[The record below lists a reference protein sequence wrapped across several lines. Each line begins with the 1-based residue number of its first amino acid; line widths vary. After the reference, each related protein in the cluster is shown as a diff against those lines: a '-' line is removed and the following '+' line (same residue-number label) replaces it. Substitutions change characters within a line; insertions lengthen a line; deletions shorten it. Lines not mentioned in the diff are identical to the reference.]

1 MGQTIPGGQYADA
14 DGKGY
19 HDAWGNKI
27 DALGGKQLEKAIE
40 EQAKLSP
47 EELAAQS
54 RQQQAQLA
62 AEDAEKA
69 ASKAAADAKAAARE
83 ASIRGSKRK

>member
-1 MGQTIPGGQYADA
+1 MTQTIPGGQYRDA
-14 DGKGY
+14 DGKGF
-19 HDAWGNKI
+19 HDAWGNKV
-27 DALGGKQLEKAIE
+27 DPLGNKQLEKAIE

-62 AEDAEKA
+62 AEEAELRATKA
-69 ASKAAADAKAAARE
+69 KDEAKAATKE
-83 ASIRGSKRK
+83 AALHGRRK